1 MAALSGITAVRPTS
15 NTRFE
20 LVNYGATIAA
30 GVPVYIDSADSKHKI
45 ADANSSKATAAVV
58 GLSMTPGVDAGQ
70 GIVAKGG
77 SVILVGTTMTVG
89 VNYYAGPT
97 AGEIIPEADLASGDY
112 VTRLGTAA
120 TATKLDLSIVPT
132 GIQKP

>member
-20 LVNYGATIAA
+20 LVNYGAIIAA
-30 GVPVYIDSADSKHKI
+30 GVPVYIDSADSEHKI
-45 ADANSSKATAAVV
+45 ADANASAATAAVV

-70 GIVAKGG
+70 GIIAKGG
-77 SVILVGTTMTVG
+77 SIILVGTTMTVG

-97 AGEIIPEADLASGDY
+97 PGEIIPEADLASGDY
-112 VTRLGTAA
+112 VTRLGTAS
-120 TATKLDLSIVPT
+120 TATQLDLSIVPT